1 MRKPSQTSA
10 RRYLLETRAAQH
22 RHASSQPER
31 VLWRELSGGKLGVSF
46 RRQVV
51 LGNALADFFAPSI
64 RLVVEVD
71 GGHHAL
77 RRAAD
82 ARRDRDLV
90 RLGCRVL
97 RVDAQFVLR
106 DLPLAVQLVKDAVGL
121 LQASTP
127 RA

>member
-1 MRKPSQTSA
+1 VGAWHGA
-10 RRYLLETRAAQH
+10 RASEGCARSHAGREEI
-22 RHASSQPER
+22 RHAQ
-31 VLWRELSGGKLGVSF
+31 KLGVSF

-71 GGHHAL
+71 GAHHAL

-82 ARRDRDLV
+82 ARRDRNLV

-106 DLPLAVQLVKDAVGL
+106 DLPRAVQLVKDAVGL
-121 LQASTP
+121 LQASAP